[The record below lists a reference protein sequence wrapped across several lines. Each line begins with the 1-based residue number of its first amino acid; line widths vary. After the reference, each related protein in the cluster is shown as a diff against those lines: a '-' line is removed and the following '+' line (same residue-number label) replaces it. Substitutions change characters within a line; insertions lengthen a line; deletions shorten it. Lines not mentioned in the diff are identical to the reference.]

1 MELKE
6 YDLDKRWESKRESIY
21 NLRDKMSR
29 LKRKVY
35 SDLFSSDDRTR
46 LTALVVRIMMMTS
59 ERVGNSDS
67 AKNGHFGVTGLKRK
81 HVDVEGNKIILTYKG
96 KSGVEHEKSFS
107 DATSSLMLRDLIKF
121 AKSPNSPLFV
131 TQDGFEIKA
140 DKVNRYLRRFD
151 AKSKD
156 IRGFN
161 ANKLMVLELKSKGKI
176 KLEKDRKKVFNE
188 ALRKISAKIGHGPAT
203 LRKQYLLPEIEEK
216 FYAHGSIGKIKID
229 KYE

>member
-6 YDLDKRWESKRESIY
+6 YDLDKRWKLKRESIY
-21 NLRDKMSR
+21 NLRDKVSR

-46 LTALVVRIMMMTS
+46 LTALVVRIMMLTS
-59 ERVGNSDS
+59 ERVGNNDS
-67 AKNGHFGVTGLKRK
+67 AKNGHFGVTGFKRK
-81 HVDVEGNKIILTYKG
+81 HVDVEGNQIILTYIG
-96 KSGVEHEKSFS
+96 KSGVEHEKTFS
-107 DATSSLMLRDLIKF
+107 DATSALMLRDLIKF
-121 AKSPNSPLFV
+121 AKTPNSPLF
-131 TQDGFEIKA
+131 TTKDGFEIKA
-140 DKVNRYLRRFD
+140 DKVNRYLRKFD

-161 ANKLMVLELKSKGKI
+161 ANRMMVIELKSKGKI
-176 KLEKDRKKVFNE
+176 KSENDRKKVFNE

-229 KYE
+229 